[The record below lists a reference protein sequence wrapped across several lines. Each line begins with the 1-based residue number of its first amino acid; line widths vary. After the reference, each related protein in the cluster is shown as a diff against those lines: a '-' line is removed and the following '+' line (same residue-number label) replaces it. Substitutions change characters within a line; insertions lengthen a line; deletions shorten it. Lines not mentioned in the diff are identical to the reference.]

1 MSTDMNRLEMIILAI
16 LKNNNANSQISAISL
31 YEIKNYAR
39 LTQSVAT
46 IYRTIQHLHDK
57 QYIQRGLKDSK
68 SHTFYITQL
77 GESIIQ
83 GGYEQ
88 C

>member
-1 MSTDMNRLEMIILAI
+1 MNRLEMIILAI
-16 LKNNNANSQISAISL
+16 LKNNKANSQVSAISL
-31 YEIKNYAR
+31 YEIKNYAH

-46 IYRTIQHLHDK
+46 VYRAIQQLYSK
-57 QYIQRGLKDSK
+57 QYLKRGLKDSK

-77 GESIIQ
+77 GESIIE
-83 GGYEQ
+83 GGFER

>member
-1 MSTDMNRLEMIILAI
+1 MNRLEMIILAI
-16 LKNNNANSQISAISL
+16 LKNNKANSQISAISL
-31 YEIKNYAR
+31 YEIKNYAG

-46 IYRTIQHLHDK
+46 VYRAIQQLYDK
-57 QYIQRGLKDSK
+57 QYLQRGLKDSK

-77 GESIIQ
+77 GESIIK
-83 GGYEQ
+83 GGLEQ

>member
-1 MSTDMNRLEMIILAI
+1 MNRLEMIILAI
-16 LKNNNANSQISAISL
+16 LKNNKANSQISAISL
-31 YEIKNYAR
+31 YEIKDYAN

-46 IYRTIQHLHDK
+46 IYRAIQQLYDK
-57 QYIQRGLKDSK
+57 QYLQKGLKDSK

-77 GESIIQ
+77 GESIIE
-83 GGYEQ
+83 GGFNQ